1 MFALSCDEL
10 RKNLATFPIHL
21 LMSLDS
27 LIGQDNVWRVF
38 TFDRLIYIKSFNSV
52 IASLPSRME
61 TIALKI
67 WFHTNHQS
75 FKRDHHEL
83 SRYQVSISSGCSIST
98 ITYRSTV
105 KWNYCRWWLG
115 MMCINLLS
123 PCLYVERFEPWD
135 CSGDGCVIW
144 KIYCNLLLQWK
155 VLQGSNGHLLYLY
168 AFILELS
175 WHNPAC

>member
-1 MFALSCDEL
+1 MRRASEKLGDFSHPLVDVTGLTHWSGHTCGVSS
-10 RKNLATFPIHL
+10 HL
-21 LMSLDS
+21 
-27 LIGQDNVWRVF
+27 IIW
-38 TFDRLIYIKSFNSV
+38 YISFNSV

-61 TIALKI
+61 TVVLKI

-75 FKRDHHEL
+75 FQRDQHEL

-98 ITYRSTV
+98 IPYRSTVSAVQV

-155 VLQGSNGHLLYLY
+155 VLHGSNGHL
-168 AFILELS
+168 
-175 WHNPAC
+175 